1 MASGG
6 ADTTAR
12 KEYSMNLYIS
22 KKDAKYLIDLIDYDL
37 KNTEQTEELKERGQD
52 LRGYL
57 EGMLAD

>member
-22 KKDAKYLIDLIDYDL
+22 KKDAKYLIYLIE
-37 KNTEQTEELKERGQD
+37 NTEQTEELKERGQD
-52 LRGYL
+52 LKGYL